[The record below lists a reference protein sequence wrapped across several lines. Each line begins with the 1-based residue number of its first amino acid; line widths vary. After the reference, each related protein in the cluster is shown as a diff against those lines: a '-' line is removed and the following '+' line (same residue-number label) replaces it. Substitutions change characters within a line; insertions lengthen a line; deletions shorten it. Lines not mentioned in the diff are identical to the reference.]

1 MKPNLSKWNNKFK
14 IFFIIVLALLIT
26 FGLSEFVFFR
36 NTTQINPKAFLQIV
50 TLLKNFQKAPERTV
64 TPDMDIPTLYPS
76 KVPGASS
83 PIPTAPLL
91 PTASP
96 KAADNLAFLP
106 IGTGISRATDTST
119 GNKYIK
125 IEAGTVVEVTEYT
138 LVDGR
143 RIQVIKPIN

>member
-1 MKPNLSKWNNKFK
+1 MKSNLPKWNNKFK
-14 IFFIIVLALLIT
+14 IVFISVLALLIT

-36 NTTQINPKAFLQIV
+36 NTTQINPKTFLRIV
-50 TLLKNFQKAPERTV
+50 ALLKNFQKAPEQTV
-64 TPDMDIPTLYPS
+64 TPDTNIPTLYPS
-76 KVPGASS
+76 KVPGTPSLV
-83 PIPTAPLL
+83 PTAPLL
-91 PTASP
+91 PTVPP
-96 KAADNLAFLP
+96 KATDNLAFLP
-106 IGTGISRATDTST
+106 IGTGVSRATDNST